1 MPPPECK
8 CPWVFSF
15 LTMLLFITLLTGK
28 EELELKAIRF
38 KQCMFLPCELKF
50 KHSGTC
56 DNGFTVVLG
65 GENFGSVPV
74 RHNSQYEV
82 TTRV

>member
-1 MPPPECK
+1 MQM
-8 CPWVFSF
+8 SLGLF
-15 LTMLLFITLLTGK
+15 LPNNAIIHPLLTGK
-28 EELELKAIRF
+28 AEIGLKAISF
-38 KQCMFLPCELKF
+38 KQCMLLPCELKF

-74 RHNSQYEV
+74 RPHNL
-82 TTRV
+82 R